1 MYMRV
6 RYSKQRDIIA
16 KKSVK
21 ATSRIFGKNTAVVLV
36 SAALLAGCVAKQL
49 PPAESLPWA
58 SEKSAEDD
66 TRLFTSAIPSFPEKK
81 KKSSFITIETPVV
94 DAKSDAL
101 QICEERNNER
111 LNELSYAIKNGDKQK
126 VKDLLENGVDV
137 DNKIDGEISAIC
149 DDTPLTLAISKGR
162 TEIVKLL
169 LEYGA
174 DADYR
179 TSEYYDTPL
188 MLAARKGHTEIVKL
202 LLEYGADINES
213 KLLNSGK
220 SALIVAADYG
230 FTDIVKILLENGAD
244 PDILDVAHVGYGVR
258 VLFSP
263 DCTHERAINGWSA
276 LMYAAW
282 SGDAEMVEL
291 LINAG
296 ADVNIRAKHSKD
308 ETALMVVSEAGH
320 ADVVELL
327 IDAGA
332 DVDAVGDE
340 HTALVY
346 AVEYGKLDVIKV
358 LVEKG
363 GADVNPKISD
373 CFTLFEF
380 AEDKEI
386 KNLLLEYGARCDCC
400 CHEITKED

>member
-6 RYSKQRDIIA
+6 RYSKPGDIA
-16 KKSVK
+16 ANPVK
-21 ATSRIFGKNTAVVLV
+21 PNPKTFGKAAAAVIV
-36 SAALLAGCVAKQL
+36 SAALLAGCAARNNELL
-49 PPAESLPWA
+49 PATPKPIA
-58 SEKSAEDD
+58 EKSVEDGEK
-66 TRLFTSAIPSFPEKK
+66 LFTSAIPSFPKSK

-101 QICEERNNER
+101 QICEERNKER

-126 VKDLLENGVDV
+126 VKDVLENGVDV
-137 DNKIDGEISAIC
+137 DNKIDGEISAIY
-149 DDTPLTLAISKGR
+149 DDTPLTLAISKGH

-188 MLAARKGHTEIVKL
+188 MLAARKGRTEIVKL

-230 FTDIVKILLENGAD
+230 FTDIVEILLENGAD
-244 PDILDVAHVGYGVR
+244 PDVLDAEKSSCAVSIGVR
-258 VLFSP
+258 VLISP
-263 DCTHERAINGWSA
+263 DRTHERAINGWSA

-282 SGDAEMVEL
+282 AGDAEMVGL

-308 ETALMVVSEAGH
+308 ETALMVASEAGH
-320 ADVVELL
+320 PEIVELL

-332 DVDAVGDE
+332 DVNAVGDK

-358 LVEKG
+358 LIEKG
-363 GADVNPKISD
+363 GADVNPEISK
-373 CFTLFEF
+373 CFTLLKF
-380 AEDKEI
+380 AADKET
-386 KNLLLEYGARCDCC
+386 KDLLLKYGAKCDCC
-400 CHEITKED
+400 CNK

>member
-1 MYMRV
+1 MRV
-6 RYSKQRDIIA
+6 RYSKPGDIA
-16 KKSVK
+16 ANPVK
-21 ATSRIFGKNTAVVLV
+21 PNPKTFGKTAAAVLV
-36 SAALLAGCVAKQL
+36 SAALLAGCAARNNELL
-49 PPAESLPWA
+49 PATPKPIA
-58 SEKSAEDD
+58 EKSVEDGEK
-66 TRLFTSAIPSFPEKK
+66 LFTSAIPSFPENK
-81 KKSSFITIETPVV
+81 KKSSLITIETPFI

-101 QICEERNNER
+101 DKCQEKKLE
-111 LNELSYAIKNGDKQK
+111 LNTQLLDAVENGETQK
-126 VKDLLENGVDV
+126 VKE
-137 DNKIDGEISAIC
+137 
-149 DDTPLTLAISKGR
+149 
-162 TEIVKLL
+162 L

-188 MLAARKGHTEIVKL
+188 MLAARKGRTEIVKL

-230 FTDIVKILLENGAD
+230 FTDIVEILLENGAD
-244 PDILDVAHVGYGVR
+244 PNVLDAEKSSCAVSIGVR
-258 VLFSP
+258 VLISP
-263 DCTHERAINGWSA
+263 DRTHERAINGWSA

-282 SGDAEMVEL
+282 AGDAEMVEL

-308 ETALMVVSEAGH
+308 ETALMVASEAGH
-320 ADVVELL
+320 PEIVELL

-332 DVDAVGDE
+332 DVNAVGDK

-358 LVEKG
+358 LIEKG
-363 GADVNPKISD
+363 GADVNPEISK
-373 CFTLFEF
+373 CFTLLKF
-380 AEDKEI
+380 AADKET
-386 KNLLLEYGARCDCC
+386 KDLLLKYGAKCDCC
-400 CHEITKED
+400 CNK